1 MAIVEFRPGDVLN
14 IVWTSLQNTPLG
26 RMDVESSFSYPYEE
40 LLQQLRSKV
49 SKDGSRRSTSPGAKF
64 SRVVALAAGALRNGK
79 WSTGAHIERDEV
91 FSKLMVR
98 FDNLDESE
106 YRNITTSAKRSL
118 NGLLENKSLLKPSQR
133 KELNSALLAIS
144 SVSAK
149 VEGSIGH
156 SRLSG

>member
-40 LLQQLRSKV
+40 LLRRLRSKG

-79 WSTGAHIERDEV
+79 WSTGAHIERDDV
-91 FSKLMVR
+91 FSRLMVR
-98 FDNLDESE
+98 FDDLDESE
-106 YRNITTSAKRSL
+106 YLNITKNAKKSL
-118 NGLLENKSLLKPSQR
+118 NGLLDNKGLLKPSQR
-133 KELNSALLAIS
+133 KELNSALLAIRSAVSEAEKHS
-144 SVSAK
+144 SF
-149 VEGSIGH
+149 
-156 SRLSG
+156 